1 MLFGLEGASTDIA
14 GDRHRGTSES
24 QDFRMPLVPPR
35 QDKSNDAGFAVL
47 GPMASAAPTAFRF
60 GCPHAGRLLTASLV
74 LARRG
79 VLRRLSRGWVAA
91 AKCLD
96 PKLQLRFTRSTN
108 DKFGAGVEMAR
119 LHRGIQLPRKCSKDA
134 HPEPRCGAE
143 LEICR
148 KPPAFIAHRKCDRVI
163 GRRARREP
171 RSFRSDYPDTR
182 ILPRSLS
189 ARWP

>member
-1 MLFGLEGASTDIA
+1 MSICQSPAGSTRGFMLFGLEGASTDIA

-119 LHRGIQLPRKCSKDA
+119 LHRRFARYLNRA
-134 HPEPRCGAE
+134 NPESWME
-143 LEICR
+143 SW
-148 KPPAFIAHRKCDRVI
+148 H
-163 GRRARREP
+163 RRETRHDP
-171 RSFRSDYPDTR
+171 RRSV
-182 ILPRSLS
+182 
-189 ARWP
+189 A